1 LHSIQKKY
9 ILNHL
14 RSLVMVAASIK
25 SYPNGILTIMSGIV
39 ATMSGHFATAT
50 GFFAA
55 ESGPFVTLRNVL
67 ATASMIICVIIFAV
81 VSGLF
86 STMSGIFTSASGIF
100 ATTSGMFSTASG
112 LFATSGGKFLRI
124 LRTKKNVPSHR
135 NISYSIKN
143 DEKSMIYSIPEK
155 IIEYIVYFFDDIKW
169 ILNLKETCKKIYKQI
184 SSFLIVLKKNVRFYD
199 GIYIYILSNL
209 FT

>member
-1 LHSIQKKY
+1 
-9 ILNHL
+9 
-14 RSLVMVAASIK
+14 MVAASIK

-86 STMSGIFTSASGIF
+86 SSASGIF

-169 ILNLKETCKKIYKQI
+169 ILNLKETCKKIYEQI